1 LDAGAVKSAII
12 ALPVWRGKL
21 QTSAVAGRS
30 HSHQPSL
37 ASLVGTGI
45 RYRPSLQDGLSDA
58 GVHLLGAPSAR
69 VQDFYAVSVQARL
82 CARVGKT
89 SLIRAMAS
97 FDLLAQVPSTFMQ
110 ILKRIGIIL
119 VWLAG
124 AVFVLAAVNRNDPY
138 LISLRGPGN
147 VVLAAASIIAV
158 VILIRRGY
166 WRRGIAGRLLILV
179 WCLPSLSMIGA
190 HASFEWRKQRV
201 LQTDTAQAQSLGRH
215 FIVGYSSF
223 SEVAVLAEKGLISG
237 VYITRHNVAG
247 PSVGRLKEELSALQE
262 KRRAAGLPP
271 LIVAADQEG
280 GIVSHLAPPLTR
292 LPALST
298 LANLAP
304 DVRAEK
310 AEVSGRL
317 HGQELAALGVN
328 LNLAPVLDLRPETKR
343 NRLDF
348 NTLIGQRAISDDP
361 AIVAD
366 IARAYVSGLEA
377 SGVGAT
383 VKHFP
388 GLGRVRTDTHHFSAD
403 LDTPV
408 DELEASDW
416 IPFRKV
422 LAGSKAQLM
431 IGHVT
436 LTSVDPNRAAS
447 HSKRVVDGI
456 VRKKWNYQGIVMTD
470 DLVMGAIY
478 QRNVCVAVVEA
489 LNAGVDLLLVAFDGA
504 QFYRIFTCA
513 VAASAEGRLDAA
525 MLRDSE
531 MRLKG
536 AFPVD

>member
-1 LDAGAVKSAII
+1 MK
-12 ALPVWRGKL
+12 
-21 QTSAVAGRS
+21 
-30 HSHQPSL
+30 
-37 ASLVGTGI
+37 
-45 RYRPSLQDGLSDA
+45 
-58 GVHLLGAPSAR
+58 
-69 VQDFYAVSVQARL
+69 
-82 CARVGKT
+82 
-89 SLIRAMAS
+89 
-97 FDLLAQVPSTFMQ
+97 
-110 ILKRIGIIL
+110 ILKRIGLVL

-124 AVFVLAAVNRNDPY
+124 AVFVFAAVNKNDTY
-138 LISLRGPGN
+138 LFLLRGTGN
-147 VVLAAASIIAV
+147 IVLVAASIVAIV
-158 VILIRRGY
+158 VLIRRGY
-166 WRRGIAGRLLILV
+166 WRKGVAAKMLILL
-179 WCLPSLSMIGA
+179 WCLPSLSMLGA
-190 HASFEWRKQRV
+190 HASFEWRKRNV
-201 LQTDTAQAQSLGRH
+201 LQTDTAQARSLGRH
-215 FIVGYSSF
+215 FVVGYSSF

-237 VYITRHNVAG
+237 VYITRHNI
-247 PSVGRLKEELSALQE
+247 VGSSAARLKDEISALQE

-280 GIVSHLAPPLTR
+280 GIVSHLAPPLTK

-310 AEVSGRL
+310 AEAFGRT

-328 LNLAPVLDLRPETKR
+328 QNLAPVLDLRPELKR
-343 NRLDF
+343 NRFDF

-361 AIVAD
+361 AVVAD
-366 IARAYVSGLEA
+366 IARAYVGGLEA

-403 LDTPV
+403 LDTPLE
-408 DELEASDW
+408 ELEASDW

-436 LTSVDPNRAAS
+436 LTSVDPDRPAS

-456 VRKKWNYQGIVMTD
+456 VRKKWNYHGVVMTD

-478 QRNVCVAVVEA
+478 QRNVCTAVVEA

-504 QFYRIFTCA
+504 QFYRIFTCVA
-513 VAASAEGRLDAA
+513 AASAGGRLDAA
-525 MLRDSE
+525 MLGDSAA
-531 MRLKG
+531 RLKRTFAASTSG
-536 AFPVD
+536 DPARADMALHDR